1 MNNSTTE
8 YSKLLQKLD
17 IILHDDNL
25 NNNERRD
32 QIVNEI
38 INPLYDKAFDL
49 ILEKDKLEKDK
60 VKEDKFEEVVALDLQ
75 VGDHFFFRDKE
86 FVVREKDSEGCE
98 AEVLE
103 PDQLWEGEHNYLF
116 ILEIVDKKL

>member
-17 IILHDDNL
+17 IILHNDKL
-25 NNNERRD
+25 NNDERRD

-49 ILEKDKLEKDK
+49 IIEKDKLEKA
-60 VKEDKFEEVVALDLQ
+60 VALDLQ
-75 VGDHFFFRDKE
+75 VGDHFFFQGKE
-86 FVVREKDSEGCE
+86 FVVREEGIEGCE

-103 PDQLWEGEHNYLF
+103 PDEMWTGDSNYLF
-116 ILEIVDKKL
+116 TAEIVDKKL

>member
-17 IILHDDNL
+17 IILHNDNL
-25 NNNERRD
+25 NNDERRD

-49 ILEKDKLEKDK
+49 IIEKDKLEKA
-60 VKEDKFEEVVALDLQ
+60 VALDLQ
-75 VGDHFFFRDKE
+75 VGDHFFFQGKE
-86 FVVREKDSEGCE
+86 FVVREEGIGGCE

-103 PDQLWEGEHNYLF
+103 PDEMWTGDSNYLF
-116 ILEIVDKKL
+116 TAEIVDKKL

>member
-25 NNNERRD
+25 SNNERRD

-49 ILEKDKLEKDK
+49 IIEKDKLEK
-60 VKEDKFEEVVALDLQ
+60 DKFEEVVALDLQ
-75 VGDHFFFRDKE
+75 VGDHFFFQDKE
-86 FVVREKDSEGCE
+86 FVVREKESDGCE

-103 PDQLWEGEHNYLF
+103 PDEMWTGDSNYLF
-116 ILEIVDKKL
+116 ILEIVNKKL

>member
-25 NNNERRD
+25 NNDERRD

-49 ILEKDKLEKDK
+49 IIEKDKLEKA
-60 VKEDKFEEVVALDLQ
+60 VALDLQ
-75 VGDHFFFRDKE
+75 VGDHFFFQGKE
-86 FVVREKDSEGCE
+86 FVVREEGIEGCE

-103 PDQLWEGEHNYLF
+103 PDEMWTGDSNYLF
-116 ILEIVDKKL
+116 TAEIVDKRL

>member
-17 IILHDDNL
+17 IILHNDNL
-25 NNNERRD
+25 NNDERRD

-49 ILEKDKLEKDK
+49 ILEKDKLEKA
-60 VKEDKFEEVVALDLQ
+60 VALDLQ
-75 VGDHFFFRDKE
+75 VGDHFFFRGKE

-103 PDQLWEGEHNYLF
+103 PDQLWEGDHNYLF
-116 ILEIVDKKL
+116 IQEIVDKKL

>member
-25 NNNERRD
+25 NNIERRD

-49 ILEKDKLEKDK
+49 IIEKDKLENN
-60 VKEDKFEEVVALDLQ
+60 DKFEEVVALDLQ

-103 PDQLWEGEHNYLF
+103 PDEMWEGDSLYLF
-116 ILEIVDKKL
+116 ILEIVNKKL

>member
-49 ILEKDKLEKDK
+49 IIEKDKLEKA
-60 VKEDKFEEVVALDLQ
+60 VALDLQ
-75 VGDHFFFRDKE
+75 VGDHFFFRGKE
-86 FVVREKDSEGCE
+86 FVVREKDSDGCE

-103 PDQLWEGEHNYLF
+103 PDEVWTGDSNYLF

>member
-25 NNNERRD
+25 NNDERRD

-49 ILEKDKLEKDK
+49 IIEKDKLEKA
-60 VKEDKFEEVVALDLQ
+60 VALDLQ
-75 VGDHFFFRDKE
+75 VGDHFFFQGKE
-86 FVVREKDSEGCE
+86 FVVKEEGIEGCE

-103 PDQLWEGEHNYLF
+103 PDEMWTGDSNYLF
-116 ILEIVDKKL
+116 TAEIVDKKL

>member
-49 ILEKDKLEKDK
+49 ILEKDKLEKA
-60 VKEDKFEEVVALDLQ
+60 VALDLQ
-75 VGDHFFFRDKE
+75 VGDHFFFRGKE

-103 PDQLWEGEHNYLF
+103 PDQLWEGDHNYLF

>member
-25 NNNERRD
+25 SNNERRD

-49 ILEKDKLEKDK
+49 IIEKDKLEKA
-60 VKEDKFEEVVALDLQ
+60 VALDLQ
-75 VGDHFFFRDKE
+75 VGDHFFFQGKE
-86 FVVREKDSEGCE
+86 FVVREEGIEGCE

-103 PDQLWEGEHNYLF
+103 PDEMWTGDSNYLF
-116 ILEIVDKKL
+116 TAEIVDKKL

>member
-25 NNNERRD
+25 NNIERRD

-49 ILEKDKLEKDK
+49 IIEKDKLEKA
-60 VKEDKFEEVVALDLQ
+60 VALDLQ
-75 VGDHFFFRDKE
+75 VGDHFFFQGKE
-86 FVVREKDSEGCE
+86 FVVREEGIEGCE

-103 PDQLWEGEHNYLF
+103 PDEMWTGDSLYLF

>member
-49 ILEKDKLEKDK
+49 ILEKDKLE
-60 VKEDKFEEVVALDLQ
+60 EDRFEEVVALDLQ

>member
-49 ILEKDKLEKDK
+49 ILEK
-60 VKEDKFEEVVALDLQ
+60 DKFEEVVALDLQ

>member
-1 MNNSTTE
+1 MNNTTE

-49 ILEKDKLEKDK
+49 IIEKDKL
-60 VKEDKFEEVVALDLQ
+60 KEDKFEEVVALDLQ

-116 ILEIVDKKL
+116 IMEIVDKKL

>member
-38 INPLYDKAFDL
+38 INPLYDKASDL
-49 ILEKDKLEKDK
+49 IIEKDKLEKA
-60 VKEDKFEEVVALDLQ
+60 VALDLQ
-75 VGDHFFFRDKE
+75 VGDHFFF
-86 FVVREKDSEGCE
+86 FG
-98 AEVLE
+98 
-103 PDQLWEGEHNYLF
+103 
-116 ILEIVDKKL
+116 

>member
-8 YSKLLQKLD
+8 YSKLLLKLD

-49 ILEKDKLEKDK
+49 IIEKDKLENSN
-60 VKEDKFEEVVALDLQ
+60 KFEEVVALDLQ
-75 VGDHFFFRDKE
+75 VGDHFFFRGKE

-103 PDQLWEGEHNYLF
+103 PDQLWEGGHNYLF

>member
-17 IILHDDNL
+17 IILHNDNL

-49 ILEKDKLEKDK
+49 IIEKDKLEKA
-60 VKEDKFEEVVALDLQ
+60 VALDLQ
-75 VGDHFFFRDKE
+75 VGDHFFFQGKE
-86 FVVREKDSEGCE
+86 FVVREEGIEGCE

-103 PDQLWEGEHNYLF
+103 PDEMWTGDSNYLF
-116 ILEIVDKKL
+116 TAEIVDKKL

>member
-49 ILEKDKLEKDK
+49 IIEKDKLEKA
-60 VKEDKFEEVVALDLQ
+60 VALDLQ
-75 VGDHFFFRDKE
+75 VGDHFFFRGKE

-103 PDQLWEGEHNYLF
+103 PDQLWEGDHNYLF

>member
-25 NNNERRD
+25 NNDERRD

-49 ILEKDKLEKDK
+49 IIEKDKLEKA
-60 VKEDKFEEVVALDLQ
+60 VALDLQ
-75 VGDHFFFRDKE
+75 VGDHFFFRGKE
-86 FVVREKDSEGCE
+86 FVVREKDSEGCK

-103 PDQLWEGEHNYLF
+103 PDQLWEGDHNYLF

>member
-49 ILEKDKLEKDK
+49 IIEKDKLEKA
-60 VKEDKFEEVVALDLQ
+60 VALDLQ
-75 VGDHFFFRDKE
+75 VGDHFFFQGKE
-86 FVVREKDSEGCE
+86 FVVREEGIEGCE

-103 PDQLWEGEHNYLF
+103 PDEMWTGDSNYLF
-116 ILEIVDKKL
+116 TAEIVDKKL

>member
-17 IILHDDNL
+17 IILHNDNL
-25 NNNERRD
+25 NNDERRD

-49 ILEKDKLEKDK
+49 IIEKDKLEKA
-60 VKEDKFEEVVALDLQ
+60 VALDLQ
-75 VGDHFFFRDKE
+75 VGDHFFFQGKE
-86 FVVREKDSEGCE
+86 FVVREEGIEGCE

-103 PDQLWEGEHNYLF
+103 PDEMWTGDSNYLF
-116 ILEIVDKKL
+116 TAEIVDKKL

>member
-8 YSKLLQKLD
+8 YSKLLQKLN
-17 IILHDDNL
+17 IILHNDNL
-25 NNNERRD
+25 NNDERRD

-49 ILEKDKLEKDK
+49 IIEKDKLEKA
-60 VKEDKFEEVVALDLQ
+60 VALDLQ
-75 VGDHFFFRDKE
+75 VGDHFFFQGKE
-86 FVVREKDSEGCE
+86 FVVREEGIEGCE

-103 PDQLWEGEHNYLF
+103 PDEMWTGDSNYLF
-116 ILEIVDKKL
+116 TAEIVDKKL

>member
-25 NNNERRD
+25 NNDERRY

-49 ILEKDKLEKDK
+49 IIEKDKLEKDK
-60 VKEDKFEEVVALDLQ
+60 LEKVVALDLQ
-75 VGDHFFFRDKE
+75 VGDHFFFRGKE
-86 FVVREKDSEGCE
+86 FVVREKDSDGCE

-103 PDQLWEGEHNYLF
+103 PDQLWEGDHNYLF

>member
-17 IILHDDNL
+17 IILHNDNL
-25 NNNERRD
+25 NNDERRD

-49 ILEKDKLEKDK
+49 IIEKDKLEKA
-60 VKEDKFEEVVALDLQ
+60 VALDLQ
-75 VGDHFFFRDKE
+75 VGDHFFFRGKE

-103 PDQLWEGEHNYLF
+103 PDQLWEGGHNYLF

>member
-17 IILHDDNL
+17 IILHNDNL

-49 ILEKDKLEKDK
+49 IIEKDKLEKA
-60 VKEDKFEEVVALDLQ
+60 VALDLQ
-75 VGDHFFFRDKE
+75 VGDHFFFRGKE

-103 PDQLWEGEHNYLF
+103 PDQLWEGDHNYLF